1 MLEDAKRAT
10 SMLSDMA
17 ATGGLR
23 LDRQTTEQLALSQS
37 RHARWMRFWLALGA
51 ISLAAI
57 AIKLVT

>member
-1 MLEDAKRAT
+1 
-10 SMLSDMA
+10 MLSDMA

-23 LDRQTTEQLALSQS
+23 LDRETTEQLALSQS
-37 RHARWMRFWLALGA
+37 HHTRWTRIWLALGA